1 MRRIAYLRVS
11 TAEQRPDRQIEG
23 LKHIADELHIE
34 TLSAVARHR
43 PVYQLVVNRLSAGD
57 ALVIWDLDR
66 AYRTSKDAINELDA
80 LRERGIHFHIA
91 NLHLDTTT
99 PHGRLIYTI
108 LGALA
113 QFERETLA
121 QRTKEGIEAARR
133 RGKRIGR
140 PPKLSE
146 RQLADVRRRIAAG
159 RETHV
164 EIAAEYSIAPWS
176 LTRALKRTSGVD
188 GSSVPANL
196 FVGKRSHPALN
207 ESSEATDL

>member
-23 LKHIADELHIE
+23 LRHIADELHIE
-34 TLSAVARHR
+34 TLSAVARRR
-43 PVYQLVVNRLSAGD
+43 PVYESVLARLEAGD
-57 ALVIWDLDR
+57 TLVIWDLDR

-121 QRTKEGIEAARR
+121 QRTKEGIEAARK

-140 PPKLSE
+140 PPKLSP
-146 RQLADVRRRIAAG
+146 RQLSDAQRRIAEGKDTRAC
-159 RETHV
+159 
-164 EIAAEYSIAPWS
+164 IAADFGVAPWT
-176 LTRALKRTSGVD
+176 LTRALKRHER
-188 GSSVPANL
+188 AL
-196 FVGKRSHPALN
+196 GKTL
-207 ESSEATDL
+207 

>member
-34 TLSAVARHR
+34 TLSAVAKRR
-43 PVYQLVVNRLSAGD
+43 PVYEHVVERLSAGD

-66 AYRTSKDAINELDA
+66 AYRTSKDAINEMDA
-80 LRERGIHFHIA
+80 LRARGIHFHIA

-99 PHGRLIYTI
+99 PHGRLIYTV

-113 QFERETLA
+113 EFERETLA

-140 PPKLSE
+140 PPKLTD
-146 RQLADVRRRIAAG
+146 RQLAHARRRIETG
-159 RETHV
+159 RQTRAQIAV
-164 EIAAEYSIAPWS
+164 EYGVWPWT
-176 LTRALKRTSGVD
+176 LTRALNRKV
-188 GSSVPANL
+188 
-196 FVGKRSHPALN
+196 
-207 ESSEATDL
+207 EAVSKS

>member
-23 LKHIADELHIE
+23 LKEIADELHIE
-34 TLSAVARHR
+34 RLSAVAKCR
-43 PVYQLVVNRLSAGD
+43 PIYEHVRSQLSAGD
-57 ALVIWDLDR
+57 IFVIWDLDR

-80 LRERGIHFHIA
+80 LREQGIHFHIA
-91 NLHLDTTT
+91 NLHMDTTT

-121 QRTKEGIEAARR
+121 QRTKEGIAAARL

-140 PPKLSE
+140 PPKLTAAQLSE
-146 RQLADVRRRIAAG
+146 AG
-159 RETHV
+159 RRLAQNEPCGRV
-164 EIAAEYSIAPWS
+164 AADLGVWPWS
-176 LTRALKRTSGVD
+176 LIRALKRSSVD
-188 GSSVPANL
+188 GAVRR
-196 FVGKRSHPALN
+196 GSHSGQN
-207 ESSEATDL
+207 G

>member
-34 TLSAVARHR
+34 TLSAVAKHR
-43 PVYQLVVNRLSAGD
+43 PVYERVVERLSAGD

-66 AYRTSKDAINELDA
+66 AYRTSKDAINEMDA
-80 LRERGIHFHIA
+80 LRARGIHFHIA

-99 PHGRLIYTI
+99 PHGRLIYTV

-113 QFERETLA
+113 EFEREILA

-140 PPKLSE
+140 PPKLTD
-146 RQLADVRRRIAAG
+146 RQLANARRRI
-159 RETHV
+159 ETRGQTRAQ
-164 EIAAEYSIAPWS
+164 IAAEHGMTPWS
-176 LTRALKRTSGVD
+176 LTQAIKRHVD
-188 GSSVPANL
+188 
-196 FVGKRSHPALN
+196 
-207 ESSEATDL
+207 

>member
-34 TLSAVARHR
+34 TLSAVAKRR
-43 PVYQLVVNRLSAGD
+43 PVYEHVVERLSAGD

-66 AYRTSKDAINELDA
+66 AYRTSKDAINEMDA
-80 LRERGIHFHIA
+80 LRARGIHFHIA

-99 PHGRLIYTI
+99 PHGRLIYTV

-113 QFERETLA
+113 EFERETLA
-121 QRTKEGIEAARR
+121 QRTKEGIAAARA

-140 PPKLSE
+140 PRKLNAS
-146 RQLADVRRRIAAG
+146 QLADARLRIAAG
-159 RETHV
+159 TTSHV
-164 EIAAEYSIAPWS
+164 EIAATFGVAPWT
-176 LTRALKRTSGVD
+176 LTRSLKRKGY
-188 GSSVPANL
+188 
-196 FVGKRSHPALN
+196 
-207 ESSEATDL
+207 SE